1 MAMALLWAVPA
12 GATDLRLSLGVQGE
26 YDSNVFH
33 RDSQIEDDF
42 VLFAIPRIMLLETEG
57 KFTYDFG
64 YEFPYQHTVKTN
76 ALNHLNHIV
85 RTGADYHLS
94 DRTQFSFSDR
104 FAYVEALSDNFEDQP
119 PNIGDNERNQ
129 TVLRNRASF
138 GLTHRFTPRLSNR
151 TDFDQD
157 IHHTTQENRS
167 DNRSYSLG
175 SDLNYLLTERQTLGG
190 GFHATFQDFDGSD
203 DDPASHTFF
212 VGPRVSWSYQ
222 IDEQS
227 VFRLGAGPSY
237 VYSKRQSDAGLGFPE
252 SDSDSRIAVLGNA
265 SIDRRWSPAMTSGLS
280 YQRHQDTA
288 SGVAGS
294 AILDAVALT
303 HTWAVTERWSLAGRA
318 DWTQRKSATDVE
330 TGDDDLD
337 TQRWGAGA
345 VAAYRISRNLTGSVR
360 YQYSKQRSQ
369 GGTAGRFSDF
379 EAHIATLGFDYAL
392 DPIEVW

>member
-1 MAMALLWAVPA
+1 MAVALLGAAPA

-33 RDSQIEDDF
+33 RETQVEDDF
-42 VLFAIPRIMLLETEG
+42 VLFASPRIQLLETEG

-64 YEFPYQHTVKTN
+64 YEFPYQHSVKTN
-76 ALNHLNHIV
+76 ALNNLNHIV

-104 FAYVEALSDNFEDQP
+104 FSYLEALSDNFDETP
-119 PNIGDNERNQ
+119 TIGDNERNQ
-129 TVLRNRASF
+129 QVFRNRATF
-138 GLTHRFTPRLSNR
+138 GVVHRFTPRISNS
-151 TDFDQD
+151 TNFEQE
-157 IHHTTQENRS
+157 IHHTTQEDRS
-167 DNRSYSLG
+167 DNRTYSLG
-175 SDLNYLLTERQTLGG
+175 TSLNYMLTERQTLGG
-190 GFHATFQDFDGSD
+190 GLNGTYQDFDESG
-203 DDPASHTFF
+203 DDPESHSFF

-227 VFRLGAGPSY
+227 VFRIGAGPSY
-237 VYSKRQSDAGLGFPE
+237 VYSKREADPALGFA
-252 SDSDSRIAVLGNA
+252 SDDSDSRIAVFGDV
-265 SIDRRWSPAMTSGLS
+265 SIDRRWTPTMASGLS
-280 YQRHQDTA
+280 YERRQDTA

-303 HTWAVTERWSLAGRA
+303 HTWAITERWSVAARG

-330 TGDDDLD
+330 TGNDELD

-345 VAAYRISRNLTGSVR
+345 VAAYRITRNLTGSVR
-360 YQYSKQRSQ
+360 YQYGKQRSQ

-379 EAHIATLGFDYAL
+379 EAHIATLGLNYAL